1 MPARVP
7 AAQTDADRTSTMSQ
21 SFPMRPERAD
31 DENTILNLQ
40 MAAFGPGAAARA
52 AFRVREQAM
61 HDAALSFVLTNGDA
75 ILASVRQTHVLVGD
89 DIGLLLGPLVV
100 APEHK
105 NRGMGRALVRHA
117 IEAAKAAGERFV
129 ILVGDRPYYAPLGFT
144 ECVGRTVRMPG
155 PVDPARLLVAEL
167 EPGVAATLKGMVE
180 GFAPALSAPPGTTA
194 R

>member
-1 MPARVP
+1 
-7 AAQTDADRTSTMSQ
+7 MSQ
-21 SFPMRPERAD
+21 SFPIRPERAAD
-31 DENTILNLQ
+31 DDTILALQ

-52 AFRVREQAM
+52 AFRVREQAP
-61 HDAALSFVLTNGDA
+61 HDAALSFVLTEEEV
-75 ILASVRQTHVLVGD
+75 ILASVRQTHVQVGED
-89 DIGLLLGPLVV
+89 AGLLLGPLVV

-117 IEAAKAAGERFV
+117 LDAARAAGERFV

-167 EPGVAATLKGMVE
+167 KPGVAATLKGMVE
-180 GFAPALSAPPGTTA
+180 GVAPALSAPRGTIA